1 MTFMNNENGTD
12 PLGSAQENNGI
23 TTPPEGVS
31 IPVNIGQTISPD
43 QNLTPEVPTEP
54 EIPAVPEVSVDPAP
68 LNTDPLQEQVVAPTV
83 EAPVS
88 PSFDQPVEQDRP
100 AGDDLPPVVAG
111 VGGPGKSKLPFLIIG
126 VVAFLIVA
134 SLGVYFGLVVPSK
147 PENVYKSAMGRTG
160 KVFKSTVDS
169 YTNKEYLK
177 KIEKTEAT
185 ASFKYESK
193 EINADGKMNLKA
205 DTKNAIFEGEINSPL
220 GKISSKANTTI
231 PDNSEFPDVYFQVTG
246 LKTVTP
252 FLGSPQLESLDG
264 KWIEV
269 NHTLF
274 QQLVAQS
281 STPDEKFDPVKPEDI
296 SDLANKL
303 SQPTVE
309 RVFGTDAKV
318 AVFENKKFIGKETVD
333 GKKTYHYTVKVN
345 KANLKEY
352 NKVITEAAYSSNLM
366 KKVNKGTK
374 QEDIDKQKKDAIE
387 STNKEI
393 DRIGDDESFDAWV
406 DKSSKLVYKVKITD
420 KENTKNIL
428 EIGQEY
434 KKGDEIPM
442 FVKIVTEEESSKS
455 NTDIKITANKKTSN
469 FKLEGSSNFSGSDD
483 STGKLSYNLDVNPY
497 TGEIKVEKPAG
508 AIPITEVMKLLGV
521 DPSVLTP
528 SVATPVGARA
538 DDAERQTDIKA
549 IYGQLE
555 AYYAENGYYPT
566 LQNLND
572 DNWVK
577 ANFPQFNLAGLQD
590 PAGNSNDLVAVPA
603 KNVYSYAVSPAGCQ
617 NESCTGYTLVAVQ
630 SSGEQYAKTA
640 LN

>member
-23 TTPPEGVS
+23 TSPPEGVS

-54 EIPAVPEVSVDPAP
+54 EIPAVPEVSVDPTP

-88 PSFDQPVEQDRP
+88 PSFDQPLSPEERP
-100 AGDDLPPVVAG
+100 AGDDIPPVVSG
-111 VGGPGKSKLPFLIIG
+111 VGGGAGKSKLPFLIIG
-126 VVAFLIVA
+126 IVALIVVA

-169 YTNKEYLK
+169 YTDKEYLK
-177 KIEKTEAT
+177 KIEKTEAN

-193 EINADGKMNLKA
+193 ELNADGKVNLKA

-220 GKISSKANTTI
+220 GKISSKANTSI
-231 PDNSEFPDVYFQVTG
+231 PENSEFPDVYFQVTG

-252 FLGSPQLESLDG
+252 FLGSPQLETLDG

-274 QQLVAQS
+274 QQMIAQS
-281 STPDEKFDPVKPEDI
+281 STPNEKYDPVKPEDV

-309 RVFGTDAKV
+309 RVFGTDSKV
-318 AVFENKKFIGKETVD
+318 AVFENKKFVGKETVD
-333 GKKTYHYTVKVN
+333 DKKTYHYTVKVN

-352 NKVITEAAYSSNLM
+352 NRVITEAAYSSNLM
-366 KKVNKGTK
+366 KKINKGTK
-374 QEDIDKQKKDAIE
+374 QEDIDRQKKDSIE

-406 DKSSKLVYKVKITD
+406 DKSSKLIYKIKITD
-420 KENTKNIL
+420 KENSKNIL
-428 EIGQEY
+428 EIGQNY

-442 FVKIVTEEESSKS
+442 FVKIVTEEENSKS
-455 NTDIKITANKKTSN
+455 NTSIKITANKKTSN
-469 FKLEGSSNFSGSDD
+469 FKLEGSSDFGSGTES
-483 STGKLSYNLDVNPY
+483 SGKLSYNLDVNPY

-508 AIPITEVMKLLGV
+508 AIPITEVMKALGI
-521 DPSVLTP
+521 DPATLTAP
-528 SVATPVGARA
+528 RPATPEEQAL
-538 DDAERQTDIKA
+538 DD
-549 IYGQLE
+549 L
-555 AYYAENGYYPT
+555 
-566 LQNLND
+566 
-572 DNWVK
+572 
-577 ANFPQFNLAGLQD
+577 
-590 PAGNSNDLVAVPA
+590 
-603 KNVYSYAVSPAGCQ
+603 
-617 NESCTGYTLVAVQ
+617 
-630 SSGEQYAKTA
+630 
-640 LN
+640 

>member
-23 TTPPEGVS
+23 TRPPEGTS
-31 IPVNIGQTISPD
+31 IPVTIGQTITPD
-43 QNLTPEVPTEP
+43 QSPTPEVPAEP
-54 EIPAVPEVSVDPAP
+54 EIPAMPELPVDPAP
-68 LNTDPLQEQVVAPTV
+68 TNTDPLQEQVVAPTV

-88 PSFDQPVEQDRP
+88 PSFDQPIEQDRP
-100 AGDDLPPVVAG
+100 AGDNLPPVVG
-111 VGGPGKSKLPFLIIG
+111 GGGPAKSKLPFLIIG

-134 SLGVYFGLVVPSK
+134 SLGVYFGLVVPGK

-177 KIEKTEAT
+177 KIEKTAAN

-193 EINADGKMNLKA
+193 EINADGKVNLKA
-205 DTKNAIFEGEINSPL
+205 DTKNAIFEAEVNSPL
-220 GKISSKANTTI
+220 GKISSKANTSI

-246 LKTVTP
+246 LKTISP
-252 FLGSPQLESLDG
+252 FVGSPQLESLDG

-281 STPDEKFDPVKPEDI
+281 STPDEKYDPVKPEDI

-309 RVFGTDAKV
+309 RVFGTDGKT
-318 AVFENKKFIGKETVD
+318 AVFENKKFVGKETVD

-366 KKVNKGTK
+366 KKINKGTK
-374 QEDIDKQKKDAIE
+374 QEEVDQQKKDAIE

-393 DRIGDDESFDAWV
+393 DGIGDDESFDAWV
-406 DKSSKLVYKVKITD
+406 DKSSKLIYKIKVTD
-420 KENTKNIL
+420 KENSKNIL
-428 EIGQEY
+428 EIGQNY

-442 FVKIVTEEESSKS
+442 FVKITTEEEGSKS
-455 NTDIKITANKKTSN
+455 NTNIKITANKKTSN
-469 FKLEGSSNFSGSDD
+469 FKLEGSSDFSAGSE
-483 STGKLSYNLDVNPY
+483 SSGKLTYNLDVNPY

-508 AIPITEVMKLLGV
+508 AIPITEVMKLFGV
-521 DPSVLTP
+521 DPSMLAP
-528 SVATPVGARA
+528 SSATPVGART
-538 DDAERQTDIKA
+538 DDTERQTDIKA
-549 IYGQLE
+549 IFGQLE
-555 AYYAENGYYPT
+555 AYYAQNGYYPT

-577 ANFPQFNLAGLQD
+577 TNMRGLDLEALKD
-590 PAGNSNDLVAVPA
+590 PTGSSNDLVAVPA
-603 KNVYSYAVSPAGCQ
+603 KNVYSYAASPAGCQ
-617 NESCTGYTLVAVQ
+617 NESCSGYNLVAVQ
-630 SSGEQYAKTA
+630 SSGEQYAKSA
-640 LN
+640 LD

>member
-1 MTFMNNENGTD
+1 MNNENGTD

-23 TTPPEGVS
+23 TSPPDEGTS
-31 IPVNIGQTISPD
+31 IPVNIGQTITPD
-43 QNLTPEVPTEP
+43 QSPEPNVPTEP
-54 EIPAVPEVSVDPAP
+54 EIPAVPDTPVDPTPA
-68 LNTDPLQEQVVAPTV
+68 NTDPLQQEVAQPALET
-83 EAPVS
+83 PVS
-88 PSFDQPVEQDRP
+88 PSFDQPIEQDRP
-100 AGDDLPPVVAG
+100 AGDDLPPVIAG
-111 VGGPGKSKLPFLIIG
+111 VGGTGKSKLPFLIIG
-126 VVAFLIVA
+126 IVAFLIVA

-177 KIEKTEAT
+177 KIEKTEAN

-193 EINADGKMNLKA
+193 ELNADGKVNLKA
-205 DTKNAIFEGEINSPL
+205 DTKNAIFEGEVNSPL
-220 GKISSKANTTI
+220 GKITSKASTSI

-246 LKTVTP
+246 LKAVTP

-318 AVFENKKFIGKETVD
+318 AVFENKKFVGKETVD

-366 KKVNKGTK
+366 KKINKGTK

-393 DRIGDDESFDAWV
+393 DGIGDNESFDAWV
-406 DKSSKLVYKVKITD
+406 DKGSKLVYKVKITD
-420 KENTKNIL
+420 KENAKNIL

-442 FVKIVTEEESSKS
+442 FVKIVTEEEGSKS

-469 FKLEGSSNFSGSDD
+469 FKLEGSSNFSGDSD
-483 STGKLSYNLDVNPY
+483 SSGKLTYNLDVNPY

-508 AIPITEVMKLLGV
+508 AIPITEVMKLFGV
-521 DPSVLTP
+521 DPSMLAP
-528 SVATPVGARA
+528 SVATPVGSQA
-538 DDAERQTDIKA
+538 DDSERRSEINA
-549 IYGQLE
+549 IYSQLE

-577 ANFPQFNLAGLQD
+577 TNLRGLDLASFKD
-590 PAGNSNDLVAVPA
+590 PTGSATDLVAVPA

-617 NESCTGYTLVAVQ
+617 NESCTGYTLVAVL
-630 SSGEQYAKTA
+630 SSGEQYAKSA